1 MSDTY
6 RIEIDA
12 RTCEL
17 TMREFS
23 NWIHLEKIKNPDREY
38 WLDGDAYAIVSK
50 RRCERMEV
58 NGIHMVHN
66 PKVAG
71 QRAKAGKDVY
81 TSEPQTK
88 SVELNLGDGA
98 TKFSED
104 TVKTVWAAI
113 YLNPLKTRSELVLL
127 TGYSYGVV
135 YSVTKDLMDHGMII
149 NVEPSRAAA
158 FEINAKA
165 KLPVGWVVDQIL
177 ADAKPR
183 LDDPESYRIRRGGQ
197 TAQPEKVEIDSSLAS
212 ILANTKPILPQSVGA
227 YKEFY
232 DYILGAPAATQ
243 ELKNIVSALKDFCQ
257 YRMTHVSIDCP
268 LCKKGKL
275 VRNGFT
281 AFCPKCKASAT
292 MGSFEASVRAMQ
304 LLADSKGGDQR

>member
-1 MSDTY
+1 MSDCY

-12 RTCEL
+12 RTCDM
-17 TMREFS
+17 TMKEVME
-23 NWIHLEKIKNPDREY
+23 WVGKEKKANPDREY

-58 NGIHMVHN
+58 DGIHMVHN
-66 PKVAG
+66 RKVAD
-71 QRAKAGKDVY
+71 QRAKAGKEVY
-81 TSEPQTK
+81 TSEPHTK
-88 SVELNLGDGA
+88 TVDLNLGDGA
-98 TKFSED
+98 TKVSED
-104 TVKTVWAAI
+104 TVKTIWAAI
-113 YLNPLKTRSELVLL
+113 YMNPAKTRSELVLL
-127 TGYSYGVV
+127 TGYSGGVV
-135 YSVTKDLMDHGMII
+135 YSVTKELMDYGLII

-158 FEINAKA
+158 FEINSKA
-165 KLPVGWVVDQIL
+165 KLPVGWVIDQIL

-183 LDDPESYRIRRGGQ
+183 LDDPESYRVRRGSH
-197 TAQPEKVEIDSSLAS
+197 TEQPENVEIDSSLAS
-212 ILANTKPILPQSVGA
+212 ILANTKPILPSSVGA

-232 DYILGAPAATQ
+232 EFIQGAPATTQ
-243 ELKNIVSALKDFCQ
+243 ELKTIVSSLKDFCQ

-304 LLADSKGGDQR
+304 LLADSKGDQR